1 MATKQVLRNGE
12 NREEKPNF
20 HQNHSPQRMEGR
32 DREFGL
38 DIHALLYLKQDHQ
51 VLLCSTGS
59 SVQFYVAAWMAG
71 EFGGEWIHVYV
82 WLSHP
87 AVQRNYHNIVNWL
100 YSNIK

>member
-38 DIHALLYLKQDHQ
+38 DIHTLLYLKHGCPTLDGSASPREP
-51 VLLCSTGS
+51 LSILPALGDRKGGST
-59 SVQFYVAAWMAG
+59 
-71 EFGGEWIHVYV
+71 ECD
-82 WLSHP
+82 
-87 AVQRNYHNIVNWL
+87 
-100 YSNIK
+100 